1 MILRNSFPDS
11 RVPDCWATGRSL
23 WAVIM
28 TLYETSEGEPVIQ
41 TSLTLKLLET
51 VSYYQICKG
60 KLLNEFMFNIKHFSR
75 YRLRIKRTGY
85 SSLVIL
91 TFLTS
96 KSKYLSLRFE
106 VWILKKKTPFWY
118 SIAFDVREKLS
129 LYMWHSFLKDLFI
142 FNIFVWIY
150 VYQCMPGSHWG
161 QKRLFLWN

>member
-1 MILRNSFPDS
+1 
-11 RVPDCWATGRSL
+11 
-23 WAVIM
+23 M

-106 VWILKKKTPFWY
+106 V
-118 SIAFDVREKLS
+118 
-129 LYMWHSFLKDLFI
+129 
-142 FNIFVWIY
+142 
-150 VYQCMPGSHWG
+150 
-161 QKRLFLWN
+161 